1 MPRASLRVSSSA
13 LVALLVFCMVMST
26 APAAMA
32 KSRWAQ
38 RVELK
43 ALAGKAANNSL
54 KYLHTSWWN
63 SRYAY
68 RSIEIT
74 HTDDAT
80 ETLRVANPWGG
91 FAAGEAP
98 IRSQGSALY
107 ATALAL
113 RNGTYSERVVRV
125 SRGEATRRV
134 VAWSNG
140 LAYSYEKDAWG
151 QRFQSAL
158 WVYYLGFGARQ
169 VWSTVPTQ
177 TQGRIDRAIIKEA
190 DYLLTKPPPF
200 YRDANG
206 NELIPGDTKAEENAW
221 NGSLLLLAARVLP
234 NHVNAALWEEQGR
247 AYGLT
252 AYSTPSQVG
261 SDPRLAGGSN
271 ANPDGSVTNHRRPVY
286 PDYMMTQN
294 EFVAKNALLAAVTK
308 TPASREIAN
317 NQALVWR
324 ALRRVK
330 YSPPKFKKPGGPI
343 FRVNGKRAA
352 TANIYYPNGTSFG
365 VHRKFNAAQTDVEV
379 FASRIDSAA
388 YSFAKAHLKAHLK
401 QQARHKDG
409 RVFSKGETGF
419 PEDEQFAAVSA
430 AEMTWRLM
438 LIR

>member
-1 MPRASLRVSSSA
+1 
-13 LVALLVFCMVMST
+13 MVVGT

-43 ALAGKAANNSL
+43 GLAGKASNNSL
-54 KYLHTSWWN
+54 KYLHTTWWK
-63 SRYAY
+63 SRYSY

-74 HTDDAT
+74 HTDEAT
-80 ETLRVANPWGG
+80 ETLRVASPWGG
-91 FAAGEAP
+91 FSAGEAP

-113 RNGTYSERVVRV
+113 RNGTYSERTVRV

-134 VAWSNG
+134 VAWSNA
-140 LAYSYEKDAWG
+140 LAYSYEVDGWG
-151 QRFQSAL
+151 HRFQSAL

-177 TQGRIDRAIIKEA
+177 TQGRIDRAIISEA

-200 YRDANG
+200 YRDASG
-206 NELIPGDTKAEENAW
+206 TALFDGDTKAEENAW

-234 NHVNAALWEEQGR
+234 NHSHAAQWEEQGR

-261 SDPRLAGGSN
+261 SDPRLTGSN
-271 ANPDGSVTNHRRPVY
+271 LNPDGSASNHRRTVY

-308 TPASREIAN
+308 TPVSREIAN
-317 NQALVWR
+317 NQALVWQ

-330 YSPPKFKKPGGPI
+330 YSTPTFRKPGGTI
-343 FRVNGKRAA
+343 YRVDGKRRA
-352 TANIYYPNGTSFG
+352 TANLYYPSGTSFG
-365 VHRKFNAAQTDVEV
+365 ICRKFNAAQTDVEV
-379 FASRIDSAA
+379 FATSNIDSAA
-388 YSFAKAHLKAHLK
+388 YSFAKVHLKALLK

-409 RVFSKGETGF
+409 RVFSKGETNF
-419 PEDEQFAAVSA
+419 PEDEQFAATSS

-438 LIR
+438 LMR

>member
-1 MPRASLRVSSSA
+1 MSSST
-13 LVALLVFCMVMST
+13 LVALLVFCMVVSA

-43 ALAGKAANNSL
+43 VLAGKATNNSL
-54 KYLHTSWWN
+54 RYLHTTWWK
-63 SRYAY
+63 SRYSY

-74 HTDDAT
+74 HTGDAT

-107 ATALAL
+107 ATAIAL
-113 RNGTYSERVVRV
+113 RNRTYSERAVKVT
-125 SRGEATRRV
+125 RGEATRRV

-140 LAYSYEKDAWG
+140 LAYSYEADGWG
-151 QRFQSAL
+151 HRFQSAL

-169 VWSTVPTQ
+169 VWSSVPAETR
-177 TQGRIDRAIIKEA
+177 GRIDAAIISEA

-200 YRDANG
+200 YRGASGD
-206 NELIPGDTKAEENAW
+206 ELIPGDSKAEENAW
-221 NGSLLLLAARVLP
+221 NGALLMLAARALP
-234 NHVNAALWEEQGR
+234 NNPHAAQWEAQGR

-261 SDPRLAGGSN
+261 SDPRLTGSN
-271 ANPDGSVTNHRRPVY
+271 LNPDGSITNHRRPVS
-286 PDYMMTQN
+286 PDYMMAQN
-294 EFVAKNALLAAVTK
+294 EFIAKNALLAAVTK
-308 TPASREIAN
+308 TTMSREIAN

-343 FRVNGKRAA
+343 YRVNSKRAA
-352 TANIYYPNGTSFG
+352 TANLYFPSGTSFG
-365 VHRKFNAAQTDVEV
+365 TRRKFNAAQTDVEV
-379 FASRIDSAA
+379 FAAKNIDSAA
-388 YSFAKAHLKAHLK
+388 YSFAKAHLKALLK

-409 RVFSKGETGF
+409 RVFAKGETGF

-438 LIR
+438 LMR